1 MSSTNYPS
9 ATPQF
14 QEPKRDNRG
23 LIYGILIAALLG
35 TWGYIIYDK
44 SRTKE
49 VIQQKDVQYA
59 ALDSSKTMVQKEYED
74 ALLRLDGMTSSNS
87 RLDSLVKSKDKDLE
101 GLKSRIK
108 TLVGKQNATAKDLN
122 EARSLVKELNGKID
136 GYLAEIE
143 RLQGENQ
150 TLTQEKATLT
160 TQKAELETN
169 LSTTQT
175 EKAAAEEKVNIGQTL
190 HASTFKIA
198 PINEKGNGKEKSTSS
213 AKKADKFRISFD
225 LDENMI
231 AETGPKDLYILV
243 TDPAG
248 NVISEEGLQSGT
260 FTTRKDGEK
269 KFTNKVSV
277 DYEQGARKNVS
288 FDLKQTEKY
297 VPGNYKVEVYHNGFK
312 IGESN
317 IALKKGGLFS

>member
-9 ATPQF
+9 ASPQF
-14 QEPKRDNRG
+14 QEPKKDNRG

-74 ALLRLDGMTSSNS
+74 ALLRLDAMTSSNS
-87 RLDSLVKSKDKDLE
+87 RLDSLVKTKDKDLD

-108 TLVGKQNATAKDLN
+108 GLVGKQNATAKDLS

-136 GYLAEIE
+136 GYLQEIE

-150 TLTQEKATLT
+150 VLTQEKATLT

-169 LSTTQT
+169 LATTQT

-190 HASTFKIA
+190 HASSFRIQ
-198 PINEKGNGKEKSTSS
+198 PINEKGNGKEKGTSS

-225 LDENMI
+225 LDNMI
-231 AETGPKDLYILV
+231 AESGPKDLYVLV

-248 NVISEEGLQSGT
+248 NVISEEGLQSGS
-260 FTTRKDGEK
+260 FTTRNDGEK
-269 KFTNKVSV
+269 KYTNKVSV
-277 DYEQGARKNVS
+277 DYEQGQRKNVS

-297 VPGNYKVEVYHNGFK
+297 VPGNYKVEVYNNGFK
-312 IGESN
+312 IGEST
-317 IALKKGGLFS
+317 ITLKKGGLFS

>member
-59 ALDSSKTMVQKEYED
+59 ALDSSKTLVQKEYEE

-87 RLDSLVKSKDKDLE
+87 RLDSLVKTKDKDLE

-108 TLVGKQNATAKDLN
+108 GLVGKQNATAKDLN

-136 GYLAEIE
+136 GYLSEIE

-150 TLTQEKATLT
+150 TLTAEKATLT
-160 TQKAELETN
+160 TQKAELETS

-190 HASTFKIA
+190 HASTFKIS

-213 AKKADKFRISFD
+213 AKKADNLRISFD

-231 AETGPKDLYILV
+231 AETGPKDLYVLV

-297 VPGNYKVEVYHNGFK
+297 VPGNYKVEVYNNGFK
-312 IGESN
+312 IGEST
-317 IALKKGGLFS
+317 ITLKKGGLFS